1 MPQRVDL
8 YIRSPESEKQEII
21 QERIIS
27 PQAQRAFGESVQQ
40 EAILH
45 RERSFATR
53 SGSVSSTKRLPDM
66 PITEHSELRSSTSTK
81 IRKSLAPSFTGR
93 DRSEGTADHA
103 NAYGGIDDERCLSRQ
118 SEREAISHVR
128 SVSRQSEVSVDER
141 CESRQTVS
149 SAGTYTRP
157 AFRTHQQMPSLTVSN
172 THSSACNSNS
182 SKNFRSC
189 WSPETV
195 PSEYTCESDYQ
206 EEHME
211 RGEEGDDTIHAA
223 PVPEIRRTS
232 GVFTRTPR
240 ADSIYQRS
248 VSLHDVSPHCTSV

>member
-1 MPQRVDL
+1 MPQKVDL

-27 PQAQRAFGESVQQ
+27 PQAQREYGESVQQ
-40 EAILH
+40 EATLH
-45 RERSFATR
+45 RERSLATR
-53 SGSVSSTKRLPDM
+53 SGSVSSMKRLPDM
-66 PITEHSELRSSTSTK
+66 PIVEHNELRNSTSTK

-93 DRSEGTADHA
+93 DRPQQAASVA
-103 NAYGGIDDERCLSRQ
+103 AYGDIEDDRCLSRQ
-118 SEREAISHVR
+118 SESETISDFR
-128 SVSRQSEVSVDER
+128 SDSRQSINER

-149 SAGTYTRP
+149 SAGIYTRP
-157 AFRTHQQMPSLTVSN
+157 DFCTHQQMPSLTVSN

-195 PSEYTCESDYQ
+195 PSEYTCESDYP
-206 EEHME
+206 EERVDRE
-211 RGEEGDDTIHAA
+211 DEGDDTIHAA

-240 ADSIYQRS
+240 AESIYQR
-248 VSLHDVSPHCTSV
+248 